1 MSISL
6 SKPSGLLLYM
16 EMYNNDIKDTDSDI
30 KLIKMTIMDIDI
42 SNSGLTSSV
51 DFLEKYSAL
60 HLSNELYESNFDS
73 DKKNRYVSDCYEY
86 FGKNNCYGFDT
97 GYSMSEPGYNS
108 DEELEK
114 IKGEVKS
121 INHKIDSILH
131 DGNIKRWI

>member
-1 MSISL
+1 
-6 SKPSGLLLYM
+6 
-16 EMYNNDIKDTDSDI
+16 
-30 KLIKMTIMDIDI
+30 
-42 SNSGLTSSV
+42 LTSSV

-73 DKKNRYVSDCYEY
+73 ENSFDISDCYEY

-97 GYSMSEPGYNS
+97 GYPMSEPGYNS

-121 INHKIDSILH
+121 IN
-131 DGNIKRWI
+131 R